1 MKTKFKQTN
10 TAFQPIDITIRL
22 ESIEE
27 LKQFLLMSSVLT
39 DSDAYDEKFLS
50 ETPIDLISDYETE
63 CANSD
68 HLAHFV
74 EEMIS
79 AQQWNELRQIY
90 VKCVNGE

>member
-1 MKTKFKQTN
+1 MKTKFKQAN
-10 TAFQPIDITIRL
+10 NAFQPIDITIRL

-39 DSDAYDEKFLS
+39 DSDAYDEKFLA
-50 ETPIDLISDYETE
+50 ETSIDIYADFENE

-79 AQQWNELRQIY
+79 VEQWNELRQIY
-90 VKCVNGE
+90 SNCVNE